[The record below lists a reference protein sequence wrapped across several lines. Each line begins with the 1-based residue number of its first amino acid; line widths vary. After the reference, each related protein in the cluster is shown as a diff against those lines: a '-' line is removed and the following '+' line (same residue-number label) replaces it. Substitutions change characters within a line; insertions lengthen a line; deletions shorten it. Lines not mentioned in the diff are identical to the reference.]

1 MSTLDWEERLV
12 RRIDETNERIA
23 ALNDALPPHVS
34 DFYTVP
40 TNPTPAH
47 VDRMRSDLDELVTD
61 HLAPGAPG
69 VETLREH
76 YEAVLDGLD
85 DIHADVC
92 RHSIPKAPNYDRR

>member
-1 MSTLDWEERLV
+1 MGALDWEERLA
-12 RRIDETNERIA
+12 RRIDETNERIG

-47 VDRMRSDLDELVTD
+47 VDRMRSDLDALVTD
-61 HLAPGAPG
+61 YLAPGTDG
-69 VETLREH
+69 SQSIEEH
-76 YEAVLDGLD
+76 YEAVVDGLD
-85 DIHADVC
+85 DIHTDVC